1 MSWYLWFVIGIIVGV
16 TVTGVFSAILVKVR
30 TSYGTLKI
38 DHSNPEKDVY
48 RFEIDDIENLH
59 KKKFIVLKIDNDADL
74 SQK

>member
-1 MSWYLWFVIGIIVGV
+1 MEFTVLIFALGLMVGMLVDEIINCCKKKYGI
-16 TVTGVFSAILVKVR
+16 
-30 TSYGTLKI
+30 LKI

>member
-16 TVTGVFSAILVKVR
+16 TVTGIFSAILVKVR

-38 DHSNPEKDVY
+38 DNSNPEKDIY
-48 RFEIDDIENLH
+48 RFDVDDLDGLS
-59 KKKFIVLKIDNDADL
+59 KKKHIILKVDNNADL